1 MRKCIVGK
9 MKNNVKIVIKDG
21 GRNMAFQKEY
31 RSIMEEFPEWEYLTE
46 IGVKDMFGKTIEKY
60 TTDLIID
67 RERNYFLIPQGLT
80 NINRDVR
87 EIHFYALCID
97 GAVLNMEVNETTKG
111 KARDYTFEC
120 HWNIEKIIFPEGWI
134 EKGINNKELINIIK
148 EAFTVQTYTKTFT
161 PERTKSLTIEVSAL
175 DDKTIEKKFSK

>member
-1 MRKCIVGK
+1 
-9 MKNNVKIVIKDG
+9 
-21 GRNMAFQKEY
+21 MAFQKEY
-31 RSIMEEFPEWEYLTE
+31 RNIKEEFPEWKYLTE
-46 IGVKDMFGKTIEKY
+46 IGVKDMFGKTIQKY

-87 EIHFYALCID
+87 KIHFYALCID

-120 HWNIEKIIFPEGWI
+120 HWNVEKIIFPEGWI
-134 EKGINNKELINIIK
+134 EKGIDNKELLNIIK
-148 EAFTVQTYTKTFT
+148 EAFTVQAYTKTFT